1 MGCITHENTTQSAGE
16 QPHLESYRFSM
27 YQSCCIIPSVI
38 HHQICQNHVNSS
50 WEMPTTHTEKCKV
63 HMGAA
68 GHHDVR
74 MAKDINGCENLL
86 DMRKKMFV
94 QIESFYV

>member
-1 MGCITHENTTQSAGE
+1 
-16 QPHLESYRFSM
+16 
-27 YQSCCIIPSVI
+27 
-38 HHQICQNHVNSS
+38 
-50 WEMPTTHTEKCKV
+50 MPTTHTEKCKFHMGAAGHHDV
-63 HMGAA
+63 RMAKDINGCHMGAA

>member
-1 MGCITHENTTQSAGE
+1 
-16 QPHLESYRFSM
+16 
-27 YQSCCIIPSVI
+27 
-38 HHQICQNHVNSS
+38 
-50 WEMPTTHTEKCKV
+50 MPTTHTEKCKF